1 MLFSNL
7 LVRQQTLQLCYVGRI
22 CEAFLVEVA
31 LQLSGLAMAVEQ
43 VALANVTALELTV
56 LGNGKSLFCTAV
68 RFDLRHKVL
77 LLSEFALYLRVGF
90 TCPLRRQKHQH
101 LAAFELGLLFYRA
114 ALRAQLREAME
125 QILTKRRV
133 RDLAATEANP
143 KP

>member
-22 CEAFLVEVA
+22 CEAFLAEVA

-90 TCPLRRQKHQH
+90 TCPLRAPETSASGGLRAW
-101 LAAFELGLLFYRA
+101 AAFPPCCIPST
-114 ALRAQLREAME
+114 ALQS
-125 QILTKRRV
+125 
-133 RDLAATEANP
+133 D
-143 KP
+143 